1 MLMHPWYR
9 LSYQFG
15 AILTKECRNCCQQ
28 PILNQNHVEPVQFS
42 AVNVPF
48 TSCNSF
54 DRSSLGYNV
63 SLQDIRL
70 LLQSVTTVCLDHS
83 STVSIFTSNIDWQL
97 FGDISLIARNIP
109 PRNILPR
116 NIQFQYWLVT
126 IWKTSLSH
134 SSLFSGKRTAHTA
147 GLTLTWFQMFYF
159 LLWASMM
166 KAVPNLDESESC
178 VKISEM
184 CI

>member
-1 MLMHPWYR
+1 MSMHPWYR

-83 STVSIFTSNIDWQL
+83 STVSILTSNIDWQL

-116 NIQFQYWLVT
+116 NIHFQYWLVT
-126 IWKTSLSH
+126 IKHSLPILTGDYLEDISQPFLPLLRKADTSSC
-134 SSLFSGKRTAHTA
+134 RADAHLVSN
-147 GLTLTWFQMFYF
+147 GF
-159 LLWASMM
+159 
-166 KAVPNLDESESC
+166 
-178 VKISEM
+178 
-184 CI
+184 